1 MNNQNYTNRNHPATP
16 MREVSLPRLLLLT
29 LRHWRSM
36 FLFGLILAVLLAGMK
51 VLREYKNRGVSNVA
65 HEEYLAAME
74 IYNASVEAYS
84 RAIEKFQTKIDNKQ
98 KYFNESL
105 LMQIDPHNEC
115 VSTISMVVKTPG
127 LEKADTSA
135 AQAGQTQSPAIVNA
149 SNVVHAY
156 TDFISSGISFD
167 KIAAEAGVTEQ
178 SVRELV
184 LVTTDQ
190 YHFSSV
196 FKVQARSMDMDL
208 SKKIMDHI
216 LEEIDKNRDAFKST
230 LGEYDLELV
239 SRSEETAVDTALLQ
253 QQTELQNSIATL
265 QKNLQTSQTSLKELI
280 KPTEATGASMKT
292 ILKNG
297 IKYGIVGMAGGIFLM
312 VLFWAVRI
320 LLSGKILTDDEIN
333 VGYGLRNLMTF
344 SAGATGR
351 RKRFPVDRLV
361 DKIISGA
368 PSMPFVSACDVLIAR
383 VEALT
388 DPGESCNVI
397 LVSSLG
403 GNRIDNLARTM
414 SSRAREA
421 GVNVTFEASK
431 DLEKNASA
439 IRALRNANA
448 CVVVERV
455 GESVYRTSA
464 EEVELLLASG
474 KEILGTVYL

>member
-1 MNNQNYTNRNHPATP
+1 MNNQNFTNRNHPATP

-36 FLFGLILAVLLAGMK
+36 FLFGLLLAVLLAGMK

-65 HEEYLAAME
+65 HEEYLTAME
-74 IYNASVEAYS
+74 IYNSSVEAYS
-84 RAIEKFQTKIDNKQ
+84 GAIEKFQTKIDNKQ

-105 LMQIDPHNEC
+105 LMQVDPHNEC
-115 VSTISMVVKTPG
+115 VSTVTMVVRTPG

-135 AQAGQTQSPAIVNA
+135 SESGQTQNPSIVNA

-156 TDFISSGISFD
+156 TEFITSGISYD
-167 KIAAEAGVTEQ
+167 EIAAEAGVPEQ

-184 LVTTDQ
+184 LVSSDQ

-196 FKVQARSMDMDL
+196 FKVQVRSMDIDF

-216 LEEIDKNRDAFKST
+216 LEEIGKNQNAFRNI
-230 LGEYDLELV
+230 LGEYELELV
-239 SRSEETAVDTALLQ
+239 TRSEETTVDTALLQ

-280 KPTEATGASMKT
+280 KPTEATGASTGT

-312 VLFWAVRI
+312 ILFWAVRI

-333 VGYGLRNLMTF
+333 VGYGIRNLMTF
-344 SAGATGR
+344 PSGTGR
-351 RKRFPVDRLV
+351 KKKGFFLDRLV
-361 DKIISGA
+361 EKIVSDA
-368 PSMPFVSACDVLIAR
+368 PEMSAGSAFDVLTAR
-383 VEALT
+383 IEALT
-388 DPGESCNVI
+388 DSEEPSTVL

-403 GNRIDNLARTM
+403 ENRLDYLVRTLNNHAGNSGGN
-414 SSRAREA
+414 
-421 GVNVTFEASK
+421 VNFEAASN
-431 DLEKNASA
+431 LGTNASA
-439 IRALRNANA
+439 IRALRKAGA
-448 CVVVERV
+448 CVVVEKV
-455 GESVYRTSA
+455 GESAYRTAA

>member
-84 RAIEKFQTKIDNKQ
+84 GAIEKFQTKIDNKQ

-127 LEKADTSA
+127 MEEADTSA

-156 TDFISSGISFD
+156 TDFISSNISFD

-216 LEEIDKNRDAFKST
+216 LEEIDQNRDAFKST

-265 QKNLQTSQTSLKELI
+265 QKNLQT
-280 KPTEATGASMKT
+280 A
-292 ILKNG
+292 
-297 IKYGIVGMAGGIFLM
+297 
-312 VLFWAVRI
+312 
-320 LLSGKILTDDEIN
+320 
-333 VGYGLRNLMTF
+333 
-344 SAGATGR
+344 
-351 RKRFPVDRLV
+351 
-361 DKIISGA
+361 DKS
-368 PSMPFVSACDVLIAR
+368 
-383 VEALT
+383 E
-388 DPGESCNVI
+388 
-397 LVSSLG
+397 
-403 GNRIDNLARTM
+403 
-414 SSRAREA
+414 
-421 GVNVTFEASK
+421 
-431 DLEKNASA
+431 
-439 IRALRNANA
+439 
-448 CVVVERV
+448 
-455 GESVYRTSA
+455 
-464 EEVELLLASG
+464 
-474 KEILGTVYL
+474 GTH